1 MLKTDPTLPQ
11 APPRGPPS
19 EQSVTDH
26 AQRATSG
33 NYLNAAQAEQLLK
46 GIHARRVNRDGKGFS
61 HVEAYEIRAH
71 LNRIFGFARWSEQVI
86 KQELV
91 FETQGE
97 GKKGPTWTVCYRSL
111 VMLSVHSPD
120 GKHLAT
126 YTEGAMGDASNQP
139 SRADAHDLA
148 LKTSQSQALKR
159 AAVNLGDQFGLS
171 LYNGGALA
179 PIVGRTLLG
188 GIDTAQPEVDGHIT
202 VLVREDAGEVD
213 QERDTFQ
220 VTSPAPATP
229 VDDAAELA
237 AAEEVLTEELGAA
250 KVDDAETDPVEWVA
264 RRVEEATSQAPAE
277 AMQTLNKALE
287 MAVRKQIRQKRLPNG
302 SPETIGA
309 VLTRLLAAVS
319 RHVTS
324 DTAA

>member
-1 MLKTDPTLPQ
+1 MLKNDPTLPQ
-11 APPRGPPS
+11 APPRGPS
-19 EQSVTDH
+19 SDQDVTDH
-26 AQRATSG
+26 AQRETAG
-33 NYLNAAQAEQLLK
+33 NYLNPAQAEQLLK
-46 GIHARRVNRDGKGFS
+46 GIHSRRVNRDGKGFS

-71 LNRIFGFARWSEQVI
+71 LNRIFGFARWSEEVV

-91 FETQGE
+91 FETEGV
-97 GKKGPTWTVCYRSL
+97 GKKGPAWTVCYRSV
-111 VMLSVHSPD
+111 VMLTLYAPD
-120 GKHLAT
+120 GKYLAT

-179 PIVGRTLLG
+179 PIVGRTLLTVTPDG
-188 GIDTAQPEVDGHIT
+188 SEVDEHIT

-213 QERDTFQ
+213 QERDTFL
-220 VTSPAPATP
+220 ATP
-229 VDDAAELA
+229 AATPEPA
-237 AAEEVLTEELGAA
+237 ATTEETVVETPTKA
-250 KVDDAETDPVEWVA
+250 DDAEEDPIEWVA

-287 MAVRKQIRQKRLPNG
+287 MAVRKQIRQKRLPGG

-319 RHVTS
+319 KHVNS